1 LVNYYATAKGANSP
15 ESDQSDIATIK
26 GLHSAK
32 PIAER
37 PENNYQSANSAETL
51 NNINVNIFPN
61 PFNPATSISYYIP
74 ENGNVQIALYN
85 IAGQQIAELVNEYQ
99 YPGEY
104 AVIFDGQSL
113 AGGVYF
119 ILLRFKNQQ
128 MSRKI
133 LMLK

>member
-1 LVNYYATAKGANSP
+1 MELLMGWIVTLFHSP
-15 ESDQSDIATIK
+15 ESEQSDIATIK

-37 PENNYQSANSAETL
+37 PENSYQSADSTKTH
-51 NNINVNIFPN
+51 NNINVNIFLN

-104 AVIFDGQSL
+104 AVSFSAQSL
-113 AGGVYF
+113 TAGV
-119 ILLRFKNQQ
+119 
-128 MSRKI
+128 
-133 LMLK
+133 